1 MNKNR
6 IMFNN
11 DDKNIIHLF
20 AELGMP
26 MNLAKTLLYISKVD
40 ECRSKDI
47 ENATKLL
54 QPQVSIAVQ
63 ELQKKG
69 WIKKQERKKKG
80 KGRPVHYYHLN
91 KSLLELL
98 KIFEN
103 EKNDEIENIKKN
115 LSELQQ
121 LIATKEQQHL

>member
-1 MNKNR
+1 MNKDKTVFDDN
-6 IMFNN
+6 
-11 DDKNIIHLF
+11 DKNILRLF
-20 AELGMP
+20 ADLGMP
-26 MNLAKTLLYISKVD
+26 MNLAKTLLYISKVN

-69 WIKKQERKKKG
+69 WVRKQERKKIG
-80 KGRPVHYYHLN
+80 KGRPVHYYRLN
-91 KSLLELL
+91 RSLPELI

-103 EKNDEIENIKKN
+103 EKNEEIENIKKN

-121 LIATKEQQHL
+121 LIGAKEID